1 VVSERACAASPAGAG
16 APLAPR
22 YLGPPASVTLAA
34 VQPARGQLVIDSA
47 DAGHVIARYNP
58 LLIAVFTR
66 APCEAEAREIQRRA
80 DEAVAAGVRGGV
92 LYVVGRRN
100 MSGGMDPRVR
110 AVFEEIIRAN
120 QDRSGSSAVVI
131 LTSGFAASIAR
142 LAVTGFI
149 RLFRRGSTL
158 RVFGSLEEAC
168 PWLADDHGLD
178 RDDLLAIYDRVTARL
193 EGLPG

>member
-1 VVSERACAASPAGAG
+1 MGRVRGSGAR
-16 APLAPR
+16 PR
-22 YLGPPASVTLAA
+22 YLDPRGSATPAE

-66 APCEAEAREIQRRA
+66 APCEAEARQIQRRA
-80 DEAVAAGVRGGV
+80 DEAIAAGIRGGV

-100 MSGGMDPRVR
+100 MSGGMDARVR
-110 AVFEEIIRAN
+110 TVFEEMIRAN

-149 RLFRRGSTL
+149 RLFRRSTTL